1 MSLNDLYTTKQQDV
15 LQYAFNHDYFMLI
28 NHGAKRT
35 GKTVIDND
43 LFLYELKRVRR
54 IALNEGVE
62 NPQYILAGAN
72 LGNLAKNVLIE
83 LTNKYGIHFHMDK
96 YNRFKLFGVLVV
108 CTGHSKINDLSRIR
122 GMTAYGAYINEAS
135 LANEEVFNEIKSRC
149 SGTGARILVDTNPD
163 QPEHWLK
170 RDYIDNPDQSIVDFH
185 FVLDDNTFLNE
196 RYRENIKATTPSG
209 MFYDRDING
218 LWCVAEGVVYK
229 DFNQDVHYISESRL
243 QEINMVKYFAGV
255 DFGYEHYGAIIVI
268 GEDGKG
274 NFYLLEEHAKQFE
287 EIDYWVDV
295 AIDIKGRYGNINF
308 FCDSARPEHVKRL
321 RREHIRAINADKAV
335 IAGIEEVARLFKRKK
350 LFIIKDRVQRFK
362 KEIYMYVWNETTG
375 EPVKLWD
382 DVLDALRY
390 AIYTN
395 NRPERRRTG
404 GRKERESVY

>member
-1 MSLNDLYTTKQQDV
+1 MSLNKLYTPKQQEV
-15 LQYAFNHDYFMLI
+15 LRYAFNHDFFMLI

-35 GKTVIDND
+35 GKTVVDND
-43 LFLYELKRVRR
+43 LFLYELKRVKR
-54 IALNEGVE
+54 IATNEGVE

-72 LGNLAKNVLIE
+72 LGNLAKNVMIE
-83 LTNKYGIHFHMDK
+83 LTNKYGIGFHMDK

-122 GMTAYGAYINEAS
+122 GMTAYGAYVNEAS

-149 SGTGARILVDTNPD
+149 SATGARLLIDTNPD

-170 RDYIDNPDQSIVDFH
+170 RDYIDNPDKSIVDFH
-185 FVLDDNTFLNE
+185 YVLDDNTFLNE

-218 LWCVAEGVVYK
+218 VWCAAEGVVYK
-229 DFNQDVHYISESRL
+229 DFNQKIHYVNESKL
-243 QEINMVKYFAGV
+243 KDINFVKYFAGV
-255 DFGYEHYGAIIVI
+255 DFGYEHYGAIVVI
-268 GEDGKG
+268 GEDDQGD
-274 NFYLLEEHAKQFE
+274 FYLIEEHAKQHE

-295 AIDIKGRYGNINF
+295 AMGVKERYGNIHF
-308 FCDSARPEHVKRL
+308 YCDTARPEHIKRL
-321 RREHIRAINADKAV
+321 RREHIRAINGDKSR
-335 IAGIEEVARLFKRKK
+335 IAGIEEVARLFKQNK
-350 LFIIKDRVQRFK
+350 LFIVNERVQRFK

-390 AIYTN
+390 GIYTN
-395 NRPERRRTG
+395 NRPAQRRI
-404 GRKERESVY
+404 GRRENDESIY

>member
-1 MSLNDLYTTKQQDV
+1 MANLDALYNPKQQEV
-15 LQYAFNHDYFMLI
+15 LHYAFNHDFFMLI

-35 GKTVIDND
+35 GKTVVDND
-43 LFLYELKRVRR
+43 LFLYELKRVRK
-54 IALNEGVE
+54 IAKSEGVD

-149 SGTGARILVDTNPD
+149 SANGARLLVDTNPD

-170 RDYIDNPDQSIVDFH
+170 RDYIDNPDKSIVDFH
-185 FVLDDNTFLNE
+185 YVLDDNTFLND

-218 LWCVAEGVVYK
+218 IWCAAEGIVYK
-229 DFNQDVHYISESRL
+229 DFNQNVHYISESKL
-243 QEINMVKYFAGV
+243 SEINFVKFFAGV
-255 DFGYEHYGAIIVI
+255 DFGYDHHGVIVVI
-268 GEDGKG
+268 GQDDKD
-274 NFYLLEEHAKQFE
+274 NFYLVEEHAKQFE

-295 AIDIKGRYGNINF
+295 ASSVKSRYGDIRF
-308 FCDSARPEHVKRL
+308 YCDTARPEHIKRL
-321 RREHIRAINADKAV
+321 RREHFHAINADKAV
-335 IAGIEEVARLFKRKK
+335 ISGIEEVARLFKKKK
-350 LFIIKDRVQRFK
+350 LFIVKERVQRFK

-382 DVLDALRY
+382 DVLDAIRY
-390 AIYTN
+390 AIYTQLK
-395 NRPERRRTG
+395 PFRRRTG
-404 GRKERESVY
+404 SR

>member
-1 MSLNDLYTTKQQDV
+1 MTLTDLYTPKQQEV
-15 LQYAFNHDYFMLI
+15 LRYAFNHDYFMLI

-43 LFLYELKRVRR
+43 LFLYELKRVKR
-54 IALNEGVE
+54 IATNEGVE

-83 LTNKYGIHFHMDK
+83 LTNKYGINFHMDK

-122 GMTAYGAYINEAS
+122 GMTAYGAYINEGS

-149 SGTGARILVDTNPD
+149 SANGARILIDTNPD

-170 RDYIDNPDQSIVDFH
+170 RDYIDNPDKSIVDFH
-185 FVLDDNTFLNE
+185 FVLDDNTFLNQ
-196 RYRENIKATTPSG
+196 RYRENIKATTPNG

-218 LWCVAEGVVYK
+218 LWCAAEGVVYK
-229 DFNQDVHYISESRL
+229 DFNKDVHYISESKL
-243 QEINMVKYFAGV
+243 NAINFVKYFAGV
-255 DFGYEHYGAIIVI
+255 DFGYEHFGAIVVI
-268 GEDGKG
+268 GEDDHG
-274 NFYLLEEHAKQFE
+274 NFYLIEEHAKQFE

-295 AIDIKGRYGNINF
+295 ANGIKSRYGDIHF
-308 FCDSARPEHVKRL
+308 YCDTARPEHIKRL
-321 RREHIRAINADKAV
+321 RREHFHAMNADKAV
-335 IAGIEEVARLFKRKK
+335 ISGIEEVARLFKRKK
-350 LFIIKDRVQRFK
+350 LFVIKERVQRFK

-390 AIYTN
+390 ALYTQLK
-395 NRPERRRTG
+395 PFRRRTG
-404 GRKERESVY
+404 KKVNA

>member
-1 MSLNDLYTTKQQDV
+1 M
-15 LQYAFNHDYFMLI
+15 
-28 NHGAKRT
+28 
-35 GKTVIDND
+35 
-43 LFLYELKRVRR
+43 
-54 IALNEGVE
+54 
-62 NPQYILAGAN
+62 
-72 LGNLAKNVLIE
+72 LIE

-122 GMTAYGAYINEAS
+122 GLTSYGAYINEAS
-135 LANEEVFNEIKSRC
+135 LANEDVFDEIKSRC
-149 SGTGARILVDTNPD
+149 SGTGARILIDTNTD

-209 MFYDRDING
+209 MFYDRDIKG
-218 LWCVAEGVVYK
+218 LWVADSGVVYK
-229 DFNQDVHYISESRL
+229 DFDQNIHYISESKL
-243 QEINMVKYFAGV
+243 KDINFVKYFSGV
-255 DFGYEHYGAIIVI
+255 DFGYEHFGAIIVI
-268 GEDGKG
+268 GQDDQD
-274 NFYLLEEHAKQFE
+274 NFYLIEEHAKQFE

-295 AIDIKGRYGNINF
+295 ALGIKDRYGNINF

-335 IAGIEEVARLFKRKK
+335 ISGIEEVARLFKRKK
-350 LFIIKDRVQRFK
+350 LFVVKDRVQRFK

-375 EPVKLWD
+375 EPVKQFD

-390 AIYTN
+390 GIYTN

-404 GRKERESVY
+404 RRMNHEQVY